1 MIKNII
7 SILLIPLI
15 ISYFFASIKIFSHL
29 PYYWSKV
36 NFFIFGTLFCAM
48 IYMIFFRERTSRFW
62 LIFGHEFTHL
72 IFALLMFKKPSSF
85 LVESRLGGFIEFH
98 ASSNFILALAP
109 YFFPTFTY
117 ILLLLKPAVN
127 QWYYNY
133 YLFLMGLS
141 FGFHLIMTIKQ
152 ARPWQPDFQATGIL
166 FAYIF
171 TILMNIISITII
183 FVVLM
188 EDWRMAWVYL
198 KDGLFNLNTFFQS
211 KNFQSESGYVPY

>member
-1 MIKNII
+1 
-7 SILLIPLI
+7 
-15 ISYFFASIKIFSHL
+15 
-29 PYYWSKV
+29 
-36 NFFIFGTLFCAM
+36 
-48 IYMIFFRERTSRFW
+48 
-62 LIFGHEFTHL
+62 
-72 IFALLMFKKPSSF
+72 
-85 LVESRLGGFIEFH
+85 
-98 ASSNFILALAP
+98 
-109 YFFPTFTY
+109 
-117 ILLLLKPAVN
+117 
-127 QWYYNY
+127 
-133 YLFLMGLS
+133 
-141 FGFHLIMTIKQ
+141 MTIKQ